1 MHAHPHSVV
10 STPYSYDSNTI
21 QQGQIQ
27 IVDTNV
33 LHSDSEPFMAGLG
46 AEVSNSD
53 SQLIYSDPSASGPSQ
68 LTDEH
73 YLHDGSTDNIMY
85 QQTANPL
92 VMPQGSPQQ
101 DMDIEPIDLEEVQKI
116 QARMPAADPSAPV
129 GSNKNPIRII
139 QQGNQYIT
147 TQDVSDEHLQQ
158 IIQVLT
164 NQALISSSSA
174 RPSAI
179 YNRLT
184 NRRIIFRVTKAKR
197 RHDDNDTSSGG
208 GGSGTASGVFGP
220 DRSRAGI
227 SKSKQRNPAKGG
239 SRKRRKR
246 GSDEEDPDFE
256 PEVPEEEILPFPLAR
271 RTSTSGR
278 ISKPPKHLVKDYKHL
293 RLEDLTSKPESDG
306 EDYHSDGGYSDY
318 INSGAGSSDE
328 DKGGPYPC
336 SACTKIFNS
345 RAGLTRHRTVA
356 HGSNQG
362 KPRTVNPYV
371 AAMRRRTKL
380 REAVSQATDDELI
393 EFAAPRLS
401 KLLDPW
407 DHLLLRS
414 VDGNPLS
421 PQLPRVVLDYLSL
434 VERARAFLVAHLD
447 LWTPNVAESRPREYE
462 QASNDQEQ
470 EQPIEPEEQRQQQN
484 GGLAVER
491 HQQETVEQTAV
502 VCPLPPEPVENHEDG
517 TLDEVLPQES
527 TADEVTIIPELVDG
541 VPENPS
547 EVESTIVS
555 TKPSAQSEAEGT
567 MLEEPTQ
574 NGRLESPNENSLDES
589 ERVLERNEEEED
601 EDEDVD
607 DGQAII
613 VKIDTDEQS
622 NILGLPCGKYV
633 VKDPLCEDYLSRRF
647 RSILAAQRAAAV
659 SAMEAEE
666 EKSEQAE
673 DRPTVSVEAA
683 DDTEVDAT
691 LREDIQPVVEGEEA
705 YQTNVNTTNDEE
717 PQGVIALGDEL
728 VLVPEGGLGG
738 PVPEEWLTSGAFLAV
753 LTEAGEL
760 CDLVMEAATGRLF
773 HRPTGHL
780 VSLAD
785 GSAVSTQQEPEIQAV
800 PTLPDYGAYEDE
812 QPSVT
817 AIPQRPAVQDT
828 RPAAKI
834 PSPSKPKGR
843 SKAKQTLQ
851 EQRDPGEFDAA
862 ASEQEQLL
870 QRLAETGE
878 VIDLNT
884 LFPGVSVTEVSPG
897 VCLVT
902 KPNGDRFNVEHGGE
916 GITLETLQTILQMD
930 A

>member
-239 SRKRRKR
+239 TRKRRKR

-470 EQPIEPEEQRQQQN
+470 EQPIEPEEQGQQQN
-484 GGLAVER
+484 GG
-491 HQQETVEQTAV
+491 
-502 VCPLPPEPVENHEDG
+502 
-517 TLDEVLPQES
+517 
-527 TADEVTIIPELVDG
+527 
-541 VPENPS
+541 
-547 EVESTIVS
+547 
-555 TKPSAQSEAEGT
+555 
-567 MLEEPTQ
+567 PTQ

-817 AIPQRPAVQDT
+817 AIPQRSAVQDT